1 MRSNEGEKMKTESE
15 MIRVKKPTKELLEE
29 LKIIERESF
38 DSVISRL
45 LQTKLEEV
53 IEISPET
60 KKELEKRMESV
71 SKGKVISSKELLQ
84 RLKEKEV
91 DKENNVRKKV

>member
-1 MRSNEGEKMKTESE
+1 MAAESE

-29 LKIIERESF
+29 LKIIDRESF

-53 IEISPET
+53 IELNPET
-60 KKELEKRMESV
+60 QNMMDRRLQSV
-71 SKGKVISSKELLQ
+71 AKGRVLSSKELLQ
-84 RLKEKEV
+84 RIKEKRAAKDNHV
-91 DKENNVRKKV
+91 KKKV